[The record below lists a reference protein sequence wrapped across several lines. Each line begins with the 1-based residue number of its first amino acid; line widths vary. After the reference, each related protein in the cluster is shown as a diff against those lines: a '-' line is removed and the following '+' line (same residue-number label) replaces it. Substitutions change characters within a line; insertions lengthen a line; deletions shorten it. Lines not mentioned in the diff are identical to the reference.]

1 MKATGVYW
9 LPEIPASWEM
19 RGAWSLFSESEEI
32 ADEAAPVLTPS
43 KEFGV
48 VTRDRYVELSG
59 ARPQQNFATT
69 HLMRA
74 VRPGQ
79 FIITMG
85 SFESGLE
92 YSEISGKITP
102 HYRVLDP
109 APECDHGYFRWLF
122 KSAPFIDGLS
132 GLATEIR
139 KGQEINYTKFSRLKL
154 PLPPLN
160 QQRGIADYLDGEVAE
175 MDAMNAD
182 LDKLVETLIDRRS
195 RVVMQAVHLH
205 TSSAELPPGWTRVPF
220 KYAIETRFTGEWGSE
235 PGGDE
240 LDVPCVRVAD
250 FDRARRI
257 AGEGEI
263 PTIRSISRAK
273 AEAKALRTHDLLL
286 ERSGGSEKKPVG
298 NVVLYLGPDDYI
310 CANFVEAIRLHDD
323 QDPAFWCYVQEAAY
337 ATGFTHVHVRQTS
350 GIQNLDAQGFY
361 SEAFAV
367 PPLDEQ
373 RRIVAELDAATARID
388 AMISGAERLKALL
401 AERRS
406 TLITE
411 VVTGRK
417 EVPAA

>member
-1 MKATGVYW
+1 MKSTGVYW

-32 ADEAAPVLTPS
+32 AEEVAPVLTPS

-48 VTRDRYVELSG
+48 VTRDQYIELSG

-92 YSEISGKITP
+92 YSKISGKITP

-122 KSAPFIDGLS
+122 KSAPFTDGLS

-160 QQRGIADYLDGEVAE
+160 QQRGIAGYLDREIAE
-175 MDAMNAD
+175 MNAMDAD
-182 LDKLVETLIDRRS
+182 LDKLIAMLVRRRAAVEDLAIEGPQPVVSLLMTTSAINTGPFGTQVKQADYVADGVPLINPSHIRAGALSPDS
-195 RVVMQAVHLH
+195 RVTVDGQKA
-205 TSSAELPPGWTRVPF
+205 AELSRHLMQPG
-220 KYAIETRFTGEWGSE
+220 
-235 PGGDE
+235 
-240 LDVPCVRVAD
+240 DVVV
-250 FDRARRI
+250 ARR
-257 AGEGEI
+257 GEMGRCAVVRESDTPVLCGTGSLRVI
-263 PTIRSISRAK
+263 PGPDMDPEFAALVIRSSDSRNQMTAYSVG
-273 AEAKALRTHDLLL
+273 ATMDNLNEELLG
-286 ERSGGSEKKPVG
+286 R
-298 NVVLYLGPDDYI
+298 
-310 CANFVEAIRLHDD
+310 
-323 QDPAFWCYVQEAAY
+323 
-337 ATGFTHVHVRQTS
+337 VR
-350 GIQNLDAQGFY
+350 IPL
-361 SEAFAV
+361 
-367 PPLDEQ
+367 PPLEEQ
-373 RRIVAELDAATARID
+373 RRIVSALATASARID
-388 AMISGAERLKALL
+388 AMIGDAERLKALL